1 MDITPSFIP
10 QNFDRILCCIK
21 SGGNVFDAATLARL
35 LPLSNSYKFGLP
47 TFLIRKEKT
56 TKLLSTRTSTPS

>member
-1 MDITPSFIP
+1 MGWILLPHPSSH
-10 QNFDRILCCIK
+10 RILCCIK

-35 LPLSNSYKFGLP
+35 LPLSNSYKFSLP

-56 TKLLSTRTSTPS
+56 TKLLNTRTSTPS